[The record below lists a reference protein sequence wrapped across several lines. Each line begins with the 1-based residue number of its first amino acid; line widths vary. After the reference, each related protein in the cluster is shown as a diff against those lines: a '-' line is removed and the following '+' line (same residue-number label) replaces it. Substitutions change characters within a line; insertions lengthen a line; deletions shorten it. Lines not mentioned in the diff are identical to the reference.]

1 MIAVESFTKKFG
13 DLNALDEISLQVT
26 EGSIFGLIGSNG
38 AGKSTLLRAISGIY
52 KPDGGAILID
62 GEAPYENTAV
72 KQRLCFVSDYP
83 YYSSQDTLNSLARF
97 YRRFYR
103 NWDEEEFQ
111 RLTDLFPLERKQR
124 IQSMSKGMQR
134 QAALI
139 CALSTCPDYL
149 LLDEVFD
156 GLDPVMRQLL
166 KRVIS
171 DHVAAR
177 DMTVLIAS
185 HNLREL
191 EDFCDHVGLLHKGG
205 VLIEQELESLRLG
218 IQKAQAVF
226 QPPLD
231 DEALNTLRQNLD
243 IVKLERHGSLIS
255 FVARST
261 EQKVMDSLNLFHP
274 VFCESLPLSLEE
286 VFISEMEAAGYD
298 IDKILS

>member
-13 DLNALDEISLQVT
+13 TLNALDGINLQVT

-38 AGKSTLLRAISGIY
+38 AGKSTLLRAISGVY
-52 KPDGGAILID
+52 KPDDGSILID
-62 GEAPYENTAV
+62 GEAPYENAKV

-83 YYSSQDTLNSLARF
+83 YYSSQDTLESLARF

-103 NWDEEEFQ
+103 NWHEEEFQ
-111 RLTDLFPLERKQR
+111 QLIELFPLEPKQR

-231 DEALNTLRQNLD
+231 DEMLNTLRQTLD

-261 EQKVMDSLNLFHP
+261 EQKVMDSLQLLHP

>member
-52 KPDGGAILID
+52 KPDGGTILID

-83 YYSSQDTLNSLARF
+83 YYSGQDTLNSLTRF

-111 RLTDLFPLERKQR
+111 RLTGLFPLERKQR